1 MATLAEPIVHGKP
14 VESELKVNTLSLF
27 DTTVI
32 ATSSVAPAY
41 TLAATVGFLV
51 AAVGLASPA
60 AILVGFVPVLC
71 IAIAYYYL
79 NRQDPNCGAS
89 YSWVSRTL
97 SPHIGWMGGW
107 IQLAANVL
115 FCAAAPL
122 VAAAYTLQLLN
133 SLFPSFVTADAT
145 SNTWL
150 IAVIGI
156 AWLLFVTFMVVRG
169 IRITANFQWVLVF
182 LEYFIVLAFA
192 ITAFV
197 KIIGGHHAATPLS
210 ASWFSPGSIPG
221 ISGVASGS
229 ALAVFF
235 FWGWDTAANVN
246 EESKDANE
254 SPGLA
259 GIYSMFILL
268 FIFLVAAAAM
278 QAFLG
283 SAALTN
289 SNNQSDVLYFFA
301 QQISGTPIAYLMVLA
316 VLSSTVATTQTTL
329 LPSSR
334 LTYSMARD
342 GVFPKAFGTIHKSWR
357 TPWVGT
363 MISSILAIVVILLQA
378 QFAGSVGSIFGKLI
392 LDIGV
397 LVALYY
403 GITGIAC
410 TWAFRKVLLTSVTRF
425 IFAGVLPF
433 LSGLFLFAIAY
444 VVIAPTSLPYG
455 GAADWGTSFPIIIT
469 VLIGVPLVIIAQ
481 LTTRSTFFRE
491 KTVSYI
497 LLNGRLVS
505 ALDGATMELAGSTV
519 GGPPP
524 AAPTAP
530 ADPTAQS
537 RSSNE

>member
-1 MATLAEPIVHGKP
+1 MATLAEPVVLGHS
-14 VESELKVNTLSLF
+14 VESELKTNTLTLF

-41 TLAATVGFLV
+41 TLAATAAFLV

-97 SPHIGWMGGW
+97 NPYVGWVSGW

-122 VAAAYTLQLLN
+122 IAGAYTLQLFN
-133 SLFPSFVTADAT
+133 SWGWISSTAAND
-145 SNTWL
+145 NRL
-150 IAVIGI
+150 IAIVGVL
-156 AWLLFVTFMVVRG
+156 WLLLVTFMVARG
-169 IRITANFQWVLVF
+169 IRVTANFQWILVF
-182 LEYFIVLAFA
+182 IEYLIVLAFA
-192 ITAFV
+192 VWAIG
-197 KIIGGHHAATPLS
+197 KIVGGVPAANPASLNWFNPLQLHDLNGL
-210 ASWFSPGSIPG
+210 AT
-221 ISGVASGS
+221 GS

-246 EESKDANE
+246 EESKDADT

-259 GIYSMFILL
+259 GIFSMFILL
-268 FIFLVAAAAM
+268 FIFLLAATAI
-278 QAFLG
+278 QALL
-283 SAALTN
+283 SLTAIN
-289 SNNQSDVLYFFA
+289 DPNNQNDILYFFA
-301 QQISGTPIAYLMVLA
+301 QRISGTPVAYLMVLA

-334 LTYSMARD
+334 LTYSMSRD
-342 GVFPKAFGTIHKSWR
+342 GVFPKAFGTIHKSWK

-363 MISSILAIVVILLQA
+363 IISSALAIIVIALQTTID
-378 QFAGSVGSIFGKLI
+378 SVGSVFANLI

-410 TWAFRKVLLTSVTRF
+410 AWAFRKVLLTSATRF
-425 IFAGVLPF
+425 IFAGVLP
-433 LSGLFLFAIAY
+433 LLGGLYLLAIGYALI
-444 VVIAPTSLPYG
+444 VPSSLPLG
-455 GAADWGTSFPIIIT
+455 QSPDWGTSLPIMIT
-469 VLIGVPLVIIAQ
+469 VLLGIPLVILAAM
-481 LTTRSTFFRE
+481 TARSDFFHE
-491 KTVSYI
+491 KTVSYV
-497 LLNGRLVS
+497 LVNGKLAAS
-505 ALDGATMELAGSTV
+505 QSGATMELAGAAAAAALSTP
-519 GGPPP
+519 GATADP
-524 AAPTAP
+524 AADA
-530 ADPTAQS
+530 AAQS

>member
-1 MATLAEPIVHGKP
+1 MATVAEPIVHGKP
-14 VESELKVNTLSLF
+14 VESQLKTNTLTLF

-41 TLAATVGFLV
+41 TLAATAAFLI

-60 AILVGFVPVLC
+60 AILVGFVPVLFV
-71 IAIAYYYL
+71 AVAYYYL

-97 SPHIGWMGGW
+97 NPYIGWISGW

-122 VAAAYTLQLLN
+122 IAGAYTLQLLN
-133 SLFPSFVTADAT
+133 SLFPGWVTSTIVSDNRWIAIVAVL
-145 SNTWL
+145 WL
-150 IAVIGI
+150 A
-156 AWLLFVTFMVVRG
+156 FVTFMVVRG
-169 IRITANFQWVLVF
+169 IRVTANFQWVLVF
-182 LEYFIVLAFA
+182 IEYLIVLAFA
-192 ITAFV
+192 LVALA
-197 KIIGGHHAATPLS
+197 KIIGGHAAANPVSANWFNPLQLHDINVL
-210 ASWFSPGSIPG
+210 ATG
-221 ISGVASGS
+221 A

-259 GIYSMFILL
+259 GIFSMFILL
-268 FIFLVAAAAM
+268 FIFLVAAAAI
-278 QAFLG
+278 QAFLSLSQLG
-283 SAALTN
+283 DP
-289 SNNQSDVLYFFA
+289 NNQNDILYYFA
-301 QQISGTPIAYLMVLA
+301 QQISGTPIAYFMILA

-334 LTYSMARD
+334 LTFSMARD
-342 GVFPKAFGTIHKSWR
+342 GVFPKLFGTVHKSWK

-363 MISSILAIVVILLQA
+363 IISSILAVVVIVLSVTLA
-378 QFAGSVGSIFGKLI
+378 DSVGSIFAKLI

-410 TWAFRKVLLTSVTRF
+410 TWAFRKVLLTSFSRF
-425 IFAGVLPF
+425 VFAGLLPLLGG
-433 LSGLFLFAIAY
+433 LSLLGVAY
-444 VVIAPTSLPYG
+444 VVIAPTSLPLG
-455 GAADWGTSFPIIIT
+455 QAADWGTSLPILIT
-469 VLIGVPLVIIAQ
+469 VLLGVPLVILANF
-481 LTTRSTFFRE
+481 TTRSNFFHE

-497 LLNGRLVS
+497 LVNGQLVS
-505 ALDGATMELAGSTV
+505 ALDTG
-519 GGPPP
+519 
-524 AAPTAP
+524 
-530 ADPTAQS
+530 
-537 RSSNE
+537 

>member
-14 VESELKVNTLSLF
+14 VESQLKVNTLTLF

-51 AAVGLASPA
+51 GVVGLASPA
-60 AILVGFVPVLC
+60 AILVGFLPVLC
-71 IAIAYYYL
+71 VAIAYYYL

-97 SPHIGWMGGW
+97 NPHIGWLSGW

-122 VAAAYTLQLLN
+122 LAGAYTLQLLN
-133 SLFPSFVTADAT
+133 SLFPSFVSATAASD
-145 SNTWL
+145 NRL
-150 IAVIGI
+150 IAVVGVV
-156 AWLLFVTFMVVRG
+156 WLLFVTFMVVRG
-169 IRITANFQWVLVF
+169 IRITANFQWILVF
-182 LEYFIVLAFA
+182 IEYFIVLGFA
-192 ITAFV
+192 ITAFL
-197 KIIGGHHAATPLS
+197 KIIGGHHAVTPVS
-210 ASWFSPGSIPG
+210 ASWFNPGSIGG
-221 ISGVASGS
+221 ISAVASGS

-246 EESKDANE
+246 EESKDANN

-268 FIFLVAAAAM
+268 FIFLVAATAM
-278 QAFLG
+278 EAFLG

-289 SNNQSDVLYFFA
+289 SNNVNDVLYYFA

-342 GVFPKAFGTIHKSWR
+342 GVFPRWFGYVHPQWR
-357 TPWVGT
+357 TPWAGT
-363 MISSILAIVVILLQA
+363 IISSILAIVVIVLQVI
-378 QFAGSVGSIFGKLI
+378 FSGSVGSIFGKLI

-433 LSGLFLFAIAY
+433 LGGLFLFGVAY
-444 VVIAPTSLPYG
+444 VVIAPTTLPLG
-455 GAADWGTSFPIIIT
+455 GAADWGTSLPIIIT
-469 VLIGVPLVIIAQ
+469 VLLGVPLVIIAN
-481 LTTRSTFFRE
+481 LTSSSTFFRE
-491 KTVSYI
+491 KTVSYV
-497 LLNGRLVS
+497 LANGRLVS
-505 ALDGATMELAGSTV
+505 ALDGEATMEL
-519 GGPPP
+519 PLRP
-524 AAPTAP
+524 
-530 ADPTAQS
+530 
-537 RSSNE
+537 

>member
-60 AILVGFVPVLC
+60 AILVGFLPVLC
-71 IAIAYYYL
+71 VAIAYYYL

-97 SPHIGWMGGW
+97 SPHIGWIGGW

-122 VAAAYTLQLLN
+122 VAGAYTLQLLN
-133 SLFPSFVTADAT
+133 SLFPSFVN
-145 SNTWL
+145 SNAASNNWL
-150 IAVIGI
+150 IAIIGI
-156 AWLLFVTFMVVRG
+156 AWLLLVTFMVVRG
-169 IRITANFQWVLVF
+169 IRITANFQWILVF
-182 LEYFIVLAFA
+182 IEYFIVLGFA
-192 ITAFV
+192 ITAFL
-197 KIIGGHHAATPLS
+197 KIIGGQHAAAPFS
-210 ASWFSPGSIPG
+210 ASWFSPGSLGG
-221 ISGVASGS
+221 ISGVATGS

-246 EESKDANE
+246 EESKDASE

-268 FIFLVAAAAM
+268 FIFLVAATAM

-289 SNNQSDVLYFFA
+289 SNNQNDVLYFFA

-342 GVFPKAFGTIHKSWR
+342 GVFPRWFGHIHPSWR

-363 MISSILAIVVILLQA
+363 IISSILAIVVIVLQV
-378 QFAGSVGSIFGKLI
+378 QFADSVGSIFGKLI

-433 LSGLFLFAIAY
+433 LGGLFLLGIAY
-444 VVIAPTSLPYG
+444 VVIAPTSLPLG
-455 GAADWGTSFPIIIT
+455 QAADWGSGLPIIVTI
-469 VLIGVPLVIIAQ
+469 LIGIPLVIIAQ
-481 LTTRSTFFRE
+481 LTTRSTFFSE
-491 KTVSYI
+491 KTVSYV
-497 LLNGRLVS
+497 LLDGRLVS
-505 ALDGATMELAGSTV
+505 ALDGGSTMELAGATI
-519 GGPPP
+519 GGLPE
-524 AAPTAP
+524 APSSP

>member
-1 MATLAEPIVHGKP
+1 MATLAEPIVHGHP
-14 VESELKVNTLSLF
+14 VESQLKTNTLTLF

-41 TLAATVGFLV
+41 TLAATMAFLI

-71 IAIAYYYL
+71 IAVAYYYL

-97 SPHIGWMGGW
+97 SPYFGWMSGW

-122 VAAAYTLQLLN
+122 VAGAYTLQLLN
-133 SLFPSFVTADAT
+133 SLFPGWITSTILAD
-145 SNTWL
+145 NRWL
-150 IAVIGI
+150 AVV
-156 AWLLFVTFMVVRG
+156 AVLWLALVTFMVARG
-169 IRITANFQWVLVF
+169 IRVTANFQWVLVF
-182 LEYFIVLAFA
+182 IEYVIVLAFA
-192 ITAFV
+192 LVALA
-197 KIIGGHHAATPLS
+197 KIIGGHAAANPASANWFNPLQLHDLNGL
-210 ASWFSPGSIPG
+210 AT
-221 ISGVASGS
+221 GS

-268 FIFLVAAAAM
+268 FIFLVSAVAI
-278 QAFLG
+278 QVYLSTGQLG
-283 SAALTN
+283 DP
-289 SNNQSDVLYFFA
+289 NNQNDILYFFA
-301 QQISGTPIAYLMVLA
+301 QQISGTPLAYLMILA

-342 GVFPKAFGTIHKSWR
+342 GVFPKLFGTIHKSWK

-363 MISSILAIVVILLQA
+363 IISAILAVVVIVLSVTLA
-378 QFAGSVGSIFGKLI
+378 DSVGSIFAKLI

-410 TWAFRKVLLTSVTRF
+410 TWAFRKVLLTSATRF
-425 IFAGVLPF
+425 IFAGLLP
-433 LSGLFLFAIAY
+433 LLGGLFLLGVAY
-444 VVIAPTSLPYG
+444 ALIVPTSLPLG
-455 GAADWGTSFPIIIT
+455 QSKDWGTSLPIIIT
-469 VLIGVPLVIIAQ
+469 VLIGVPLVILAS
-481 LTTRSTFFRE
+481 LTSRSTFFHE

-497 LLNGRLVS
+497 LVKGQLVS
-505 ALDGATMELAGSTV
+505 AGDNGATMELAGATT
-519 GGPPP
+519 GAAAAP
-524 AAPTAP
+524 AAPVDP
-530 ADPTAQS
+530 AAQS
-537 RSSNE
+537 RSRNE

>member
-1 MATLAEPIVHGKP
+1 MATLAEPIVHGQR
-14 VESELKVNTLSLF
+14 VESGLKTNTLSLF

-41 TLAATVGFLV
+41 TIAAAVGFLV

-71 IAIAYYYL
+71 VAVAYYYL

-97 SPHIGWMGGW
+97 NPQIGWISGW

-122 VAAAYTLQLLN
+122 VAGAYTLQLLN
-133 SLFPSFVTADAT
+133 SLFPSFVTTDAA
-145 SNTWL
+145 NNNWL
-150 IAVIGI
+150 IAVVGI

-169 IRITANFQWVLVF
+169 IRITANFQWILVF
-182 LEYFIVLAFA
+182 IEYFIVLGFTIAAFA
-192 ITAFV
+192 
-197 KIIGGHHAATPLS
+197 KIAGGHAAVAPVS
-210 ASWFSPGSIPG
+210 GSWFNPASLHDLST
-221 ISGVASGS
+221 VATGS

-246 EESKDANE
+246 EESQNANE

-268 FIFLVAAAAM
+268 FIFLVAAMAM

-283 SAALTN
+283 EAALTN
-289 SNNQSDVLYFFA
+289 ADNQNDVLYFFA
-301 QQISGTPIAYLMVLA
+301 NQISGTPLAYFMVLA

-334 LTYSMARD
+334 LTYSMSRD
-342 GVFPKAFGTIHKSWR
+342 GVFPKAFGTIHRSWR

-363 MISSILAIVVILLQA
+363 IISSGLAIVVIILA
-378 QFAGSVGSIFGKLI
+378 TSVNTVNTVFGNLI

-433 LSGLFLFAIAY
+433 LGGLFLLGVAY
-444 VVIAPTSLPYG
+444 VVIAPTTLPLG
-455 GAADWGTSFPIIIT
+455 QSADWGTSLPILIT
-469 VLIGVPLVIIAQ
+469 IALGIPLLLIAMA
-481 LTTRSTFFRE
+481 TARTDFFHE
-491 KTVSYI
+491 KTVSYVVRD
-497 LLNGRLVS
+497 GQLVA
-505 ALDGATMELAGSTV
+505 ALPS
-519 GGPPP
+519 GGIAVPP
-524 AAPTAP
+524 A
-530 ADPTAQS
+530 QS
-537 RSSNE
+537 

>member
-14 VESELKVNTLSLF
+14 VESELKTNTLTLF

-41 TLAATVGFLV
+41 TLAATMGFLV

-97 SPHIGWMGGW
+97 SPHIGWLSGW

-122 VAAAYTLQLLN
+122 VAGAYTLQLLN
-133 SLFPSFVTADAT
+133 SLFPNLVSAT
-145 SNTWL
+145 TVNDNRW
-150 IAVIGI
+150 IAVV
-156 AWLLFVTFMVVRG
+156 AVVWLALVTFMVARG
-169 IRITANFQWVLVF
+169 IRITANFQWILVF
-182 LEYFIVLAFA
+182 IEYLIVLAFA
-192 ITAFV
+192 LWAIG
-197 KIIGGHHAATPLS
+197 KIIGGQHAATPL
-210 ASWFSPGSIPG
+210 AGWWFNPGALGG
-221 ISGVASGS
+221 IGGVATGS

-246 EESKDANE
+246 EESKDADT

-268 FIFLVAAAAM
+268 FIFLLAAIAM
-278 QAFLG
+278 QTFLG
-283 SAALTN
+283 SAALTDP
-289 SNNQSDVLYFFA
+289 NNQNDVLYFFA
-301 QQISGTPIAYLMVLA
+301 QQISGTPLAYLMILA

-342 GVFPKAFGTIHKSWR
+342 GVFPRWFSTIHPRWK

-363 MISSILAIVVILLQA
+363 IISSGLAVIVIILTVTLSTTVV
-378 QFAGSVGSIFGKLI
+378 GGIFSSLI

-397 LVALYY
+397 LVAIYY
-403 GITGIAC
+403 GVTGIAC

-425 IFAGVLPF
+425 VFAGVLPF
-433 LSGLFLFAIAY
+433 LAGLFLLFIAY

-455 GAADWGTSFPIIIT
+455 NSPDWATSLPIIVT
-469 VLIGVPLVIIAQ
+469 AGLGVPLLLLAMASS
-481 LTTRSTFFRE
+481 RSSFFRE
-491 KTVSYI
+491 KTVSYV
-497 LLNGRLVS
+497 LRNG
-505 ALDGATMELAGSTV
+505 ALMASVAGRTVELEVAAAGV
-519 GGPPP
+519 G
-524 AAPTAP
+524 PTAG
-530 ADPTAQS
+530 PTP
-537 RSSNE
+537 

>member
-1 MATLAEPIVHGKP
+1 MATLAEPIVHGHP
-14 VESELKVNTLSLF
+14 VESDLKTNTLTLF

-51 AAVGLASPA
+51 AAVGLAAPS

-71 IAIAYYYL
+71 IAVAYNYL

-89 YSWVSRTL
+89 YSWVSRSL
-97 SPHIGWMGGW
+97 NPQVGWISGW

-122 VAAAYTLQLLN
+122 VAGAYTLQLLN
-133 SLFPSFVTADAT
+133 SLFPSFVNANAASD
-145 SNTWL
+145 NRL
-150 IAVIGI
+150 IAVVGVL
-156 AWLLFVTFMVVRG
+156 WLLFVTFMVVRG

-182 LEYFIVLAFA
+182 IEYFIVLGFA
-192 ITAFV
+192 IAAFV
-197 KIIGGHHAATPLS
+197 KIAGGHSAAAPVS
-210 ASWFSPGSIPG
+210 GSWFNPASLHDLS
-221 ISGVASGS
+221 SVATGS

-235 FWGWDTAANVN
+235 FWGWDTACNVN
-246 EESKDANE
+246 EESKNANE

-268 FIFLVAAAAM
+268 FIFLVAATAM

-283 SAALTN
+283 ESALTN

-301 QQISGTPIAYLMVLA
+301 TQIAGTPLAYLMVLA

-334 LTYSMARD
+334 LTYSMSRD
-342 GVFPKAFGTIHKSWR
+342 GVFPKVFGTIHRSWK

-363 MISSILAIVVILLQA
+363 IISSALAIVVIILATMLD
-378 QFAGSVGSIFGKLI
+378 SVGTVFGNLI

-410 TWAFRKVLLTSVTRF
+410 TWAFRKVLLTSITRF
-425 IFAGVLPF
+425 IFAGVLP
-433 LSGLFLFAIAY
+433 LLGGLFLLGVAY
-444 VVIAPTSLPYG
+444 VVVAPTSLPLG
-455 GAADWGTSFPIIIT
+455 QASDWGTSLPILIT
-469 VLIGVPLVIIAQ
+469 VALGVPLLLIAMA
-481 LTTRSTFFRE
+481 TARTDFFRE
-491 KTVSYI
+491 KTVSYVVR
-497 LLNGRLVS
+497 NGQLVS
-505 ALDGATMELAGSTV
+505 ALG
-519 GGPPP
+519 
-524 AAPTAP
+524 
-530 ADPTAQS
+530 ADPTPQS
-537 RSSNE
+537 